1 MTSKVFNPNLVIMNK
16 SLKGGGGLPRKLFAI
31 LMTTVMLASGAW
43 ANDVYVEQ
51 VGDNAIGSITQTGA
65 GNMVNGDI
73 GGTSPTDP
81 ALIKGDFNVVTISQI
96 GASNTLSLVLDS
108 MTKGTGTTVNV
119 SADGSG
125 NNQIINCPTCNAS
138 TITSNVTGNNNNV
151 TQSLSGNVLSSVINV
166 AGSYNNVSH
175 TTTGAGLHT
184 ADITIAGGGSA
195 QQPNAVTLVQ
205 SGGMAKS
212 ASISSNG
219 SNNNISVI
227 QSD

>member
-1 MTSKVFNPNLVIMNK
+1 MFGRI
-16 SLKGGGGLPRKLFAI
+16 KGGGELSRKLFAI
-31 LMTTVMLASGAW
+31 LMTSGMLSSGAL

-51 VGDNAIGSITQTGA
+51 VGDNATVSITQTGA
-65 GNMVNGDI
+65 GNLVNGDV

-81 ALIKGDFNVVTISQI
+81 AMIKGDFNVVTISQI

-108 MTKGTGTTVNV
+108 MTKGTGTTVNI

-125 NNQIINCPTCNAS
+125 NNQIITCSTCNAD

-151 TQSLSGNVLSSVINV
+151 TQSLGGNVLTSVINV

-184 ADITIAGGGSA
+184 ADITIAGGGTAGS
-195 QQPNAVTLVQ
+195 PNLVTLVQ
-205 SGGMAKS
+205 NGGMAKN

-227 QSD
+227 QAD

>member
-1 MTSKVFNPNLVIMNK
+1 MIKRI
-16 SLKGGGGLPRKLFAI
+16 KGGGGLSRKLFAI
-31 LMTTVMLASGAW
+31 LMTTGMLSSGAW

-51 VGDNAIGSITQTGA
+51 VGDNATVSITQTGA
-65 GNMVNGDI
+65 GNLVNGDV

-108 MTKGTGTTVNV
+108 TTKGTGTTVNV

-125 NNQIINCPTCNAS
+125 NNQIINCATCNAN
-138 TITSNVTGNNNNV
+138 TITSNVTGSNNNV
-151 TQSLSGNVLSSVINV
+151 TQQLGGNALASIINV

-175 TTTGAGLHT
+175 TTTGAGAHT
-184 ADITIAGGGSA
+184 ADITISGGGSA
-195 QQPNAVTLVQ
+195 AQPNAVTLVQ
-205 SGGMAKS
+205 SGGMAKN

-219 SNNNISVI
+219 SNNNISI
-227 QSD
+227 TQAD

>member
-1 MTSKVFNPNLVIMNK
+1 MIKRI
-16 SLKGGGGLPRKLFAI
+16 KGGGGLSRKLFAI
-31 LMTTVMLASGAW
+31 LMTTGMLSSGAW

-51 VGDNAIGSITQTGA
+51 VGDNAIVSITQQGA
-65 GNMVNGDI
+65 GNMVNGDV
-73 GGTSPTDP
+73 GGTSPSDP

-96 GASNTLSLVLDS
+96 GASNTLNLVLDS

-125 NNQIINCPTCNAS
+125 NNQVVKCATCNAD
-138 TITSNVTGNNNNV
+138 TITNNVTGNNNNV
-151 TQSLSGNVLSSVINV
+151 SQYIGGNTVSSIINV

-175 TTTGAGLHT
+175 TTTGAGMHT
-184 ADITIAGGGSA
+184 GEITVSGGGTA
-195 QQPNAVTLVQ
+195 LQPNAVTLVQ

>member
-1 MTSKVFNPNLVIMNK
+1 MIKRI
-16 SLKGGGGLPRKLFAI
+16 KGGGELSRKVLAI
-31 LMTTVMLASGAW
+31 LMAFGIMSSGAL

-51 VGDNAIGSITQTGA
+51 VGDNATVSITQTGA
-65 GNMVNGDI
+65 GNVVNGDV

-151 TQSLSGNVLSSVINV
+151 TQNLAGNALSSVINV

-175 TTTGAGLHT
+175 TTSGAGLHT

-195 QQPNAVTLVQ
+195 AQPNAVTLVQ
-205 SGGMAKS
+205 SGGMAKN

-219 SNNNISVI
+219 SNNNISVN
-227 QSD
+227 QAD

>member
-1 MTSKVFNPNLVIMNK
+1 MIKRI
-16 SLKGGGGLPRKLFAI
+16 KGGGELSRKLFAI
-31 LMTTVMLASGAW
+31 LMATGMLSSGAW

-51 VGDNAIGSITQTGA
+51 VGDNAIVSITQTGA
-65 GNMVNGDI
+65 GNLINGDVA
-73 GGTSPTDP
+73 GTSPTDP
-81 ALIKGDFNVVTISQI
+81 ALIKGDLNVVTISQI

-125 NNQIINCPTCNAS
+125 NNQIINCPTCNAN

-151 TQSLSGNVLSSVINV
+151 TQQLGGNTLSSVINV

-175 TTTGAGLHT
+175 TTSGAGLHT

-195 QQPNAVTLVQ
+195 AQPNAVTLVQ
-205 SGGMAKS
+205 SGGMAKN
-212 ASISSNG
+212 ASINSNG
-219 SNNNISVI
+219 SNNNISVS

>member
-1 MTSKVFNPNLVIMNK
+1 MKQRMKDCGELSRKVLAIILTS
-16 SLKGGGGLPRKLFAI
+16 A
-31 LMTTVMLASGAW
+31 TMLTGAW

-51 VGDNAIGSITQTGA
+51 VGDNATVSITQTGA
-65 GNMVNGDI
+65 GNLVNGDTAKI
-73 GGTSPTDP
+73 SPTD
-81 ALIKGDFNVVTISQI
+81 AAMIKGDFNVVTVTQI

-125 NNQIINCPTCNAS
+125 NNQLIKCATCIAD
-138 TITSNVTGNNNNV
+138 TITNNVTGSNNNV
-151 TQSLSGNVLSSVINV
+151 TQQLGGNVVSSVINI

-175 TTTGAGLHT
+175 TTLGAGMHT
-184 ADITIAGGGSA
+184 ADITVAGGGTSGS
-195 QQPNAVTLVQ
+195 PNLVTLMQ
-205 SGGMAKS
+205 TGNMTKN
-212 ASISSNG
+212 ASINSNG